1 MFTKNYNSFSKHEN
15 KRYDKF
21 VDNNLIRPMSN
32 RINNN
37 YNNKFHYNS
46 KSESKNNFRI
56 NNKKN
61 NNSNNIF
68 RSKINEK
75 RHIINSDNNINK
87 INSNNRYGITYEK
100 NYQENNFLIPLN
112 NHIHFNSI
120 DQINMK
126 EKPFL
131 SGEKNNLFLKSKKN
145 KEPLLSGKKF
155 KIDKEKA
162 ILLKKN
168 IESNREKLKF
178 LKKQTNKQIRI
189 ILK

>member
-1 MFTKNYNSFSKHEN
+1 MFTKNYKSFSKHEN
-15 KRYDKF
+15 KRYNEF

-68 RSKINEK
+68 KSKINEK

-87 INSNNRYGITYEK
+87 INSNNHYGITYEK
-100 NYQENNFLIPLN
+100 NYQENNFLIPLKN
-112 NHIHFNSI
+112 PIHFNSI

-126 EKPFL
+126 EKHFL
-131 SGEKNNLFLKSKKN
+131 SGEKKNLFLKSKKN
-145 KEPLLSGKKF
+145 KKNKETLLSGKEL

-168 IESNREKLKF
+168 IESNCEKLKF
-178 LKKQTNKQIRI
+178 LKKANK
-189 ILK
+189 